1 MSLKQTATPRYVNG
15 RLSVKIRAY
24 PGIDDHTAMIPDILY
39 KYVAPERIDVLLKK
53 RIRFTQACF
62 LNDPFEFSPGAPI
75 AEGAGLGHFERGIAS
90 KRSAQFL
97 AKSRICGVLSL
108 TENNTSIPMW
118 AHYAA
123 AHTGLAIG
131 FDTSSGMFKQA
142 IADRKLQ
149 KVQYQTERVS
159 LTRGLRGR
167 PYVGPDA
174 ILLIKSTDWEYER
187 EWRWLERGDPHEY
200 AEVVS
205 TPNGDLFLRPLS
217 PRCIRQVIL
226 GHRISRT
233 LAESI
238 QALKSV
244 PDYRHLELF
253 GVVLDASQYKLDIEP
268 L

>member
-62 LNDPFEFSPGAPI
+62 LNDPFEFSPGAP
-75 AEGAGLGHFERGIAS
+75 
-90 KRSAQFL
+90 
-97 AKSRICGVLSL
+97 
-108 TENNTSIPMW
+108 
-118 AHYAA
+118 
-123 AHTGLAIG
+123 
-131 FDTSSGMFKQA
+131 

-244 PDYRHLELF
+244 PDYRHLEPF
-253 GVVLDASQYKLDIEP
+253 GGVLDASQYKLDIEP